1 MHPCTSETLEL
12 VGSLQLIAWTMLTR
26 KEYEEAKSACA
37 NALGMTQKLLGPNST
52 TVASSWINLAIAN
65 INTGNIGFEV
75 ENMLKNALGVF
86 KKSHDT
92 EQVMTHNIG
101 TALLQLGTYFIHS
114 PIRTLLT

>member
-1 MHPCTSETLEL
+1 
-12 VGSLQLIAWTMLTR
+12 MLTR
-26 KEYEEAKSACA
+26 KEYQEAKAACA
-37 NALGMTQKLLGPNST
+37 TALGMTQKLLGPNST
-52 TVASSWINLAIAN
+52 TVASSMVNLAIAN

-101 TALLQLGTYFIHS
+101 TALLQLGIYHIHS
-114 PIRTLLT
+114 LKHVHTHAYY